1 MLKNASGRRPFAISL
16 FALAVGFPL
25 LANAAGRGAEPRT
38 LEAVGRATVRAAP
51 DTLRIVVAVETQ
63 AKTAAEAAKANA
75 LVSARVVSSLEQ
87 GISREGEVSTSGY
100 TLRARYEYRKPEQR
114 QELVGYIATNSVA
127 VTSPSLD
134 RAGGLIDAAVAAG
147 ATSVASINFLL
158 RDREDVERQAVLE
171 AGRRA
176 RARVE
181 AIAESLGV
189 GVGPLLRATT
199 ELGAT
204 PLPHPQLAR
213 GMMMA
218 ESADARTP
226 ISAGDISVEM
236 AVHVVFEVP

>member
-1 MLKNASGRRPFAISL
+1 MSTNPSSRL
-16 FALAVGFPL
+16 FAVAFFVAVVVSPQP
-25 LANAAGRGAEPRT
+25 ANAEGRGVEPRT

-51 DTLRIVVAVETQ
+51 DTLRIVVAVETE

-75 LVSARVVSSLEQ
+75 RVSEQVVNALEQ
-87 GISREGEVSTSGY
+87 GISRDGEVSTSGY

-114 QELVGYIATNSVA
+114 QELVGYIATNSIA
-127 VTSPSLD
+127 VTSRSLD
-134 RAGGLIDAAVAAG
+134 RAGGLIDSAVAAG

-158 RDREDVERQAVLE
+158 IERDAVERQAVLE

-189 GVGPLLRATT
+189 GVGRLLRATT
-199 ELGAT
+199 EFGAT
-204 PLPHPQLAR
+204 PSPHPQLAR

-218 ESADARTP
+218 ESADAGTP

>member
-1 MLKNASGRRPFAISL
+1 MLNNASGRRLVALSL
-16 FALAVGFPL
+16 VTLAVVSPL
-25 LANAAGRGAEPRT
+25 SADAEGRGAEPRT
-38 LEAVGRATVRAAP
+38 LDAVGRATVRAAP

-75 LVSARVVSSLEQ
+75 LVSARVVSALEQ
-87 GISREGEVSTSGY
+87 GVSRDGEVSTSGY
-100 TLRARYEYRKPEQR
+100 SLRARYEYRKAEQR

-127 VTSPSLD
+127 VTSSSLD
-134 RAGGLIDAAVAAG
+134 RAGELIDGAVAAG
-147 ATSVASINFLL
+147 ANSVASIDFLL

-189 GVGPLLRATT
+189 GVGRLLRATT
-199 ELGAT
+199 EIGAI

-218 ESADARTP
+218 ESADAGTP
-226 ISAGDISVEM
+226 ISAGDIAVEM